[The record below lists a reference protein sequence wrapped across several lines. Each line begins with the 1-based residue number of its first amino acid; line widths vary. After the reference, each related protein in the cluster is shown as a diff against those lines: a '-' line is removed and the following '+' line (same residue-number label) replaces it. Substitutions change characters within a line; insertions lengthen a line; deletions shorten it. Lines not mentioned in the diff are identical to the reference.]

1 MKNVKTWENVAYI
14 ALALCVF
21 GNIAVGW
28 FYLLAQ
34 VAYLVANGINV
45 VRNFALNRPSA
56 DKVKDL
62 AFFAI
67 TVGLIIIR
75 LFG

>member
-1 MKNVKTWENVAYI
+1 MKNVKTWENIAYI

-34 VAYLVANGINV
+34 VAYLVANG
-45 VRNFALNRPSA
+45 
-56 DKVKDL
+56 
-62 AFFAI
+62 
-67 TVGLIIIR
+67 
-75 LFG
+75 

>member
-1 MKNVKTWENVAYI
+1 MRTKFWENIAYI

-28 FYLLAQ
+28 FFLLAQ
-34 VAYLVANGINV
+34 TAYLIANGINV
-45 VRNFALNRPSA
+45 ARDFALGRPAA
-56 DKVKDL
+56 DKVRNL
-62 AFFAI
+62 TFFAI

-75 LFG
+75 VFG